1 MTGSNARHGRK
12 VSLVTSAAT
21 ILKQAQTRFGKSLV
35 NTVEQ
40 INIPGFRFVPRT
52 GVIYVMHEA
61 MAHGFSYDD
70 PGWANLGQGSP
81 ETGSLPDAPP
91 RVDQLS
97 INPLH
102 QQYSPVGGNKD
113 LCQAVA
119 DLYNTIYRKDKAS
132 KYTRENVSI
141 ASGGR
146 LALTRLAS
154 ALGNVN
160 MGHFIPDYT
169 AYEELLSVF
178 KAFSAI
184 PILLDAEN
192 NYKIPPGSLKR
203 EILGRGLSALLVSNP
218 CNPTGQMVE
227 GEELRKWCEI
237 ARDTQCSLILD
248 EFYSHYIYTGSPEG
262 PARMVSA
269 AAFVEDVDTDPIIIV
284 DGLTKNWRYPG
295 WRISWTLGPKSVIET
310 IASAGSFLDG
320 GANHPFQHAAAALL
334 EPQVAMQ
341 ESLAIQKHFGKKR
354 AYVLNRLRQMGISIE
369 AEPAGAF
376 YVWAD
381 LSKLPKPLNNGMD
394 FFREGLKEKVIIVPG
409 VFFDVNPGNRRS
421 HGRYENYCRIS
432 FGPEMKKIET
442 GLDGLERAIR
452 KATA

>member
-1 MTGSNARHGRK
+1 M
-12 VSLVTSAAT
+12 
-21 ILKQAQTRFGKSLV
+21 
-35 NTVEQ
+35 NTPEQ
-40 INIPGFRFVPRT
+40 SHIPGFRFVPRT

-61 MAHGFSYDD
+61 MAHGFTYDD
-70 PGWANLGQGSP
+70 PDWANLGQGSP
-81 ETGSLPDAPP
+81 ETGPLPEAPA
-91 RVDQLS
+91 RVENIS

-102 QQYSPVGGNKD
+102 QQYSPVGGNRD

-119 DLYNTIYRKDKAS
+119 DFYNSIYRRDKAS

-192 NYKIPPGSLKR
+192 NYKIPPGNLKR

-218 CNPTGQMVE
+218 CNPTGQLVE
-227 GEELRKWCEI
+227 GEDLRKWREI
-237 ARDTQCSLILD
+237 AREAQCSLILD
-248 EFYSHYIYTGSPEG
+248 EFYSHYIYSGSPDG
-262 PARMVSA
+262 PAKMVSA
-269 AAFVEDVDTDPIIIV
+269 AAFVEDVDEDPIIIV

-295 WRISWTLGPKSVIET
+295 WRISWTLGPKAVIET

-320 GANHPFQHAAAALL
+320 GANHPFQNAAATLL
-334 EPQVAMQ
+334 EPRIALQ
-341 ESLAIQKHFGKKR
+341 ETLAVQKHFRAKR
-354 AYVLNRLRQMGISIE
+354 DYALKRLRQLGIIIE
-369 AEPAGAF
+369 AEPSGTF
-376 YVWAD
+376 YVWAN
-381 LSKLPKPLNNGMD
+381 LSKLPEPLNDGMS
-394 FFREGLKEKVIIVPG
+394 FFRAALKERVIIVPG

-421 HGRYENYCRIS
+421 LGRYENYCRIS
-432 FGPEMKKIET
+432 FGPEQRKLEI
-442 GLDGLERAIR
+442 GLDGLERVIA
-452 KATA
+452 KARG

>member
-1 MTGSNARHGRK
+1 M
-12 VSLVTSAAT
+12 
-21 ILKQAQTRFGKSLV
+21 
-35 NTVEQ
+35 NTTEQ

-70 PGWANLGQGSP
+70 PQWANLGQGSP
-81 ETGSLPDAPP
+81 ETGSLPDAPS
-91 RVDQLS
+91 RVEQLS

-248 EFYSHYIYTGSPEG
+248 EFYSHYIYTGSPGG

-269 AAFVEDVDTDPIIIV
+269 AAFVEDVETDPIIIV

-381 LSKLPKPLNNGMD
+381 LSKLPKPLNNGMN

-442 GLDGLERAIR
+442 GLDGLERVIR